1 MNHTSSNIAK
11 WNTPLLIY
19 LMLPPETQDN
29 TVLENQMTVNYEL
42 ERMWKE
48 AKWLSWENNKILS
61 HNRQQPDNNFKRG
74 IPQIGV
80 RNVGTWANILSNIQ
94 LTKV

>member
-1 MNHTSSNIAK
+1 MYLLNVAPR
-11 WNTPLLIY
+11 NTRQYSLGK
-19 LMLPPETQDN
+19 
-29 TVLENQMTVNYEL
+29 MTVNYEF

-80 RNVGTWANILSNIQ
+80 RNVGT
-94 LTKV
+94 